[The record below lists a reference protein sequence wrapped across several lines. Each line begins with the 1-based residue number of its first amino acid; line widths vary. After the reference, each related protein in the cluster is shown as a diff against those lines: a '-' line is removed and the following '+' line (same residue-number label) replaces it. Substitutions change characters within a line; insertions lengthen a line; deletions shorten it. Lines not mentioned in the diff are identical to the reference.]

1 MLDEKLAKKSVR
13 KKPMAGLRRIE
24 KRIEGGS
31 IAWNVNQK
39 KGEDVPA

>member
-1 MLDEKLAKKSVR
+1 MKNLQKKSVR